1 MRVLFDTNVLLDV
14 LLDRDPF
21 AEPAADL
28 LSRAARREIQGFFCS
43 TSVTTIFYLLQKN
56 HRVSESISHV
66 RSLLAI
72 LDVAPVHRGTLEAAL
87 DLELPDFE
95 DAVIVAAAIEI
106 QIDLIV
112 TRDPRGFQGGAIP
125 IQSPKGAVAFFQ
137 SLAGTR

>member
-14 LLDRDPF
+14 LLDREPF

-56 HRVSESISHV
+56 LGVSEAKSHI

-72 LDVAPVHRGTLEAAL
+72 LDVAPVHRGSLEGAL
-87 DLELPDFE
+87 DLDLPDFE
-95 DAVIVAAAIEI
+95 DAVIVEAAIEV

-125 IQSPKGAVAFFQ
+125 IQSSEGAVAFLQ
-137 SLAGTR
+137 SLAGT